1 MEGPQLVDRWLRA
14 HQCNVVGKTDTG
26 LGHVASM
33 HGSTQRLARRALSL
47 DSFIGKC
54 ILFVTKALR
63 FRHQVEVL
71 YCCTDRI
78 FLLFLCDPDLRE
90 VTNMST
96 SVC

>member
-33 HGSTQRLARRALSL
+33 HGSTQRLARRALLL

-63 FRHQVEVL
+63 FRRQVEVQ
-71 YCCTDRI
+71 YGCTDSTV
-78 FLLFLCDPDLRE
+78 LLNLFDSDLYE
-90 VTNMST
+90 ATTMSDFI
-96 SVC
+96 C

>member
-1 MEGPQLVDRWLRA
+1 MI
-14 HQCNVVGKTDTG
+14 VGKTDTG
-26 LGHVASM
+26 LGHVASV
-33 HGSTQRLARRALSL
+33 HESTQGSARRALSL

-71 YCCTDRI
+71 YCCTNRTFCI
-78 FLLFLCDPDLRE
+78 SLCDSNLRE